1 MHWSREACE
10 RERWYVAKAARVAPT
25 NSSSFSL
32 MSCLGSL
39 STRLLIDRYHAPA
52 YYTLRVKG
60 NKKTFSGPGASLV
73 DFFVFQF
80 RLPQNIYIWLG
91 RDPFGAWDSHE
102 ICFFFFF
109 DPVAHPWSIYRAVGS
124 TRQWDIETTPHTCR
138 RSSAFW
144 TWLYFIIRVVTGSMY
159 VHGVVILSVM
169 LPKSWQLHTY

>member
-1 MHWSREACE
+1 MQTITAKSMHWSREACE

-109 DPVAHPWSIYRAVGS
+109 
-124 TRQWDIETTPHTCR
+124 
-138 RSSAFW
+138 
-144 TWLYFIIRVVTGSMY
+144 L
-159 VHGVVILSVM
+159 ILSRIRGPYIG
-169 LPKSWQLHTY
+169 LSAARGNETLRPHHTRVDVAVPFELDCISSYVWLLDQCTYTA